1 MKMSFVRNGFKFEI
15 PPIAH
20 SLAATTVQCS
30 HFSLPKPRAQR
41 ALRLTAASLYR
52 QTATTVK
59 PTKEEV
65 TIEMD
70 DCIVSNWEV
79 STTKMKSD
87 SDADNVTVSVSEEEE
102 AQMESEDEEKDSK
115 AAPAP
120 TIEGKVPFV
129 SLPVDER

>member
-1 MKMSFVRNGFKFEI
+1 
-15 PPIAH
+15 
-20 SLAATTVQCS
+20 
-30 HFSLPKPRAQR
+30 
-41 ALRLTAASLYR
+41 
-52 QTATTVK
+52 
-59 PTKEEV
+59 
-65 TIEMD
+65 MD
-70 DCIVSNWEV
+70 NCIVSNGEV

-87 SDADNVTVSVSEEEE
+87 SVADNVPVSVSEEEE